1 MDKRMLALRYCVIC
15 DLYHNGRELLSF
27 IRQGIETPVGI
38 RDEACAFFLCF
49 LLNGVFLKIVIR

>member
-49 LLNGVFLKIVIR
+49 LLNGKFL